1 MGEGELAEDSKSDSH
16 IKQLERCDCGPK
28 KIESVSYSL
37 PDNSF
42 ISLTRCTNCG
52 GLTDWK
58 IHKHEAKSAQKH
70 DNEPRTP
77 TGEPPSESED
87 SPDQKRK
94 PSGFSDFISFLG
106 RETIAL
112 LIVGIGVTIFAVQ
125 WGLTMVT
132 GAVAILSFFAIL
144 PLLYYTNREN

>member
-28 KIESVSYSL
+28 EIESVSYSL
-37 PDNSF
+37 PDDSF
-42 ISLTRCTNCG
+42 ISLTRCTHCG

-58 IHKHEAKSAQKH
+58 IRKHDSKSAQKRN
-70 DNEPRTP
+70 NEPQTP
-77 TGEPPSESED
+77 TSEPPSESED
-87 SPDQKRK
+87 PPDQTQK

-112 LIVGIGVTIFAVQ
+112 LIVGIGVTIFAMQ
-125 WGLTMVT
+125 WGLTMIT
-132 GAVAILSFFAIL
+132 GAVALLSFLVIL
-144 PLLYYTNREN
+144 PLLYITNSEY